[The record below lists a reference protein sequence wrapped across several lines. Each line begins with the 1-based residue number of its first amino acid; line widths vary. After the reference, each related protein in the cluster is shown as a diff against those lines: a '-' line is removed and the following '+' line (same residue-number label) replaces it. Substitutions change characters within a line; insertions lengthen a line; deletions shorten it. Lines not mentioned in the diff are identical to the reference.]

1 IEDAY
6 KWLFHATLGGEHA
19 ITIEDGPRKWL
30 DDEWQTLGSPRKT
43 EPLLTSLR
51 PDGKIVRLNLRPYK
65 ALGGEKDLLLKAFIM
80 SAKEF
85 KPNKT
90 IFEKTWQ
97 MLGAK
102 LKHGRIGFLN
112 ETDWLRLDKITKRQG

>member
-1 IEDAY
+1 
-6 KWLFHATLGGEHA
+6 
-19 ITIEDGPRKWL
+19 
-30 DDEWQTLGSPRKT
+30 
-43 EPLLTSLR
+43 
-51 PDGKIVRLNLRPYK
+51 
-65 ALGGEKDLLLKAFIM
+65 M

-90 IFEKTWQ
+90 VFEKTWQ

-112 ETDWLRLDKITKRQG
+112 ETDWLRLDKITKRQGYPAIDHSLAYEKANAPAYRVLTKKQAETLTVRLNC